1 MVSSD
6 YQRFPLEIVFRIYD
20 NCLAN
25 GIEAIFGFSITLL
38 KKNEEILLSLK
49 FDEILNFLNKR
60 LLDRYK
66 GIPSISSQILSLTL
80 PQVEHLDSANPDDGG
95 GKYNVDEF
103 VNDAVS
109 MRITPFMLDCY
120 RHEYEDLV
128 VRSLH
133 FDYPCN

>member
-1 MVSSD
+1 
-6 YQRFPLEIVFRIYD
+6 LEIVFRIYD

-49 FDEILNFLNKR
+49 FDEILNFLNTR

-66 GIPSISSQILSLTL
+66 GIPSISFQFLSLTL
-80 PQVEHLDSANPDDGG
+80 PQVEHLDSADPDDGG

-109 MRITPFMLDCY
+109 LRITPFMLDCY

-128 VRSLH
+128 VRASHL
-133 FDYPCN
+133 DYCFY

>member
-1 MVSSD
+1 
-6 YQRFPLEIVFRIYD
+6 LEIVFRIYD

-49 FDEILNFLNKR
+49 FDEILSFINTR

-66 GIPSISSQILSLTL
+66 GITFIFSQILSLTL

-109 MRITPFMLDCY
+109 LRITPFMLDCY

-133 FDYPCN
+133 LDYPFY